1 MIKQPTLNPFQT
13 FQANYNEEK
22 HGKNEALK
30 KSNETFQLLQS
41 VLEKADKSAAEKV
54 LDHLSMSL
62 DRHCDFKAIAK
73 FLISNG
79 LSESEELQLTLDVK
93 KEAEHWLG
101 KAESASKELL
111 PKYEETV
118 KLKRQ
123 ALAKDVARSPFQT
136 RYVKSASHTL
146 YFRADNQSIAI
157 WENRGNQPVVWLGHF
172 KEITNEIA
180 QLVGLRS
187 AYINSQTM

>member
-22 HGKNEALK
+22 HGENEALK
-30 KSNETFQLLQS
+30 KSNDTFQLLQS

-54 LDHLSMSL
+54 LDRLSISF

-136 RYVKSASHTL
+136 RYVKSESHTL